1 MGLFSSLSANNIL
14 SFLLLFGGTPP
25 KIPLSLYH
33 SECLF
38 LVSRKRLLW
47 WRFSARTGAAN
58 RHGVGCLHHFPLCFK
73 RRGKFFFLI
82 SVFHLFSIEY
92 WYRGFFDSF
101 GAGRR
106 EHIMPHSLCF
116 SSLSFIYFLGFI
128 LFSKEY
134 PGGTTTFGPLT
145 LWSIALFSSLLSK
158 SGMARR
164 VDRGTRPLSSF
175 IGNSSICVRRGKE
188 MTRIWIGLNF
198 GVGL

>member
-1 MGLFSSLSANNIL
+1 M
-14 SFLLLFGGTPP
+14 
-25 KIPLSLYH
+25 
-33 SECLF
+33 
-38 LVSRKRLLW
+38 VS
-47 WRFSARTGAAN
+47 GA
-58 RHGVGCLHHFPLCFK
+58 CIIFLCFK
-73 RRGKFFFLI
+73 RRGKLAFFFLFFI
-82 SVFHLFSIEY
+82 YFLSSTGIGV
-92 WYRGFFDSF
+92 FFDSF

-128 LFSKEY
+128 PFSKEY

-158 SGMARR
+158 PGMARR